1 MILFDHRDGLPEN
14 LQGAVIALGNIDGFH
29 RGHQSVV
36 GEAVTWARSQGRPAI
51 VATFDPHPV
60 RHFAPQVQN
69 FRLTTLEQRAE
80 LFSAAGV
87 DATLVFHF
95 DEALAAMSAES
106 FINELLGQKL
116 GAHGIVTGDDFT
128 FGKARG
134 GNTAVLA
141 EVGARYG
148 IEARAMPAV
157 SDDGSPIS
165 SSRIRDAL
173 LAGDCALAARLLT
186 RPYTIRGTV
195 IHGDKIG
202 RTIGFPTANMDMGE
216 YLRPH
221 YGIYAVTGRVLE
233 TGEVLK
239 GAANLGIR
247 PTFDPP
253 KELLEPYFFD
263 FAGDLY
269 GKTIDLS
276 LHAFLRPEMKFTQ
289 MDALIAQM
297 DDDCARARQL
307 LG

>member
-1 MILFDHRDGLPEN
+1 
-14 LQGAVIALGNIDGFH
+14 
-29 RGHQSVV
+29 
-36 GEAVTWARSQGRPAI
+36 
-51 VATFDPHPV
+51 
-60 RHFAPQVQN
+60 
-69 FRLTTLEQRAE
+69 
-80 LFSAAGV
+80 
-87 DATLVFHF
+87 
-95 DEALAAMSAES
+95 
-106 FINELLGQKL
+106 
-116 GAHGIVTGDDFT
+116 
-128 FGKARG
+128 
-134 GNTAVLA
+134 
-141 EVGARYG
+141 
-148 IEARAMPAV
+148 
-157 SDDGSPIS
+157 
-165 SSRIRDAL
+165 
-173 LAGDCALAARLLT
+173 
-186 RPYTIRGTV
+186 V